1 MNRRSFAVAVFLLV
15 TGIAFCH
22 FSTPTA
28 AAQDDPDQ
36 ISIFT
41 MRNSPAEDALNVL
54 NAILLDA
61 NDDSR
66 PLNSLSQRERRQVR
80 LTMHKSTNS
89 IVARGPSDAL
99 RVIESVIRKLDEQS
113 ARSRDGAGAAKS
125 TSRPTA
131 SRDQTRTAA
140 GKVAGTPIKVPA
152 KATAGKAMRIKRI
165 AQPGT
170 RVNRGDVLVE
180 MEVVDSKARIEQQRM
195 LLQQKR
201 AELEDIESEMLASAA
216 DGIMV
221 EAELEQRVGMSELA
235 LTTYRKATAEIGIKE
250 LESQVA
256 AAKSAVAAAEAAAE
270 ESSEAAADLEAAIR
284 KLELAQLRLS
294 AMVEIEVPAQITRL
308 EGERKLAQLALKL
321 IRDKLAS
328 DQKKLKERKA
338 AASINVN
345 LLKDKIQQLEQAT
358 SGVAIRAPH
367 SGIVD
372 PRSSQLQ
379 VKPGMA
385 VHDDQLL
392 LMLTPTNEGSDRR

>member
-1 MNRRSFAVAVFLLV
+1 MNRRSLAIAVILLA

-22 FSTPTA
+22 PSPPTA

-61 NDDSR
+61 DDDKR
-66 PLNSLSQRERRQVR
+66 PLNSLNQRERRQVR
-80 LTMHKSTNS
+80 LSLHKSTNS

-99 RVIESVIRKLDEQS
+99 RVIESVIQKLDEGS
-113 ARSRDGAGAAKS
+113 ARLRDGAGKAES
-125 TSRPTA
+125 TSPPTA
-131 SRDQTRTAA
+131 SRDQNRPSV
-140 GKVAGTPIKVPA
+140 GKVPGTPIKSPS
-152 KATAGKAMRIKRI
+152 KAPAGKALRIKRI

-180 MEVVDSKARIEQQRM
+180 IEIAGSKERIEQQRM

-216 DGIMV
+216 EGIMV
-221 EAELEQRVGMSELA
+221 EAELEQRVGLSELA
-235 LTTYRKATAEIGIKE
+235 LTTYRKATAEIRIKE
-250 LESQVA
+250 LESEVA
-256 AAKSAVAAAEAAAE
+256 AAKSAVAAFEAAVE
-270 ESSEAAADLEAAIR
+270 ESSDAAADLEAANR
-284 KLELAQLRLS
+284 KLELAQLRLN

-328 DQKKLKERKA
+328 EQKKLKERKA
-338 AASINVN
+338 AASINAN
-345 LLKDKIQQLEQAT
+345 LLEDKIQQLEQAT
-358 SGVAIRAPH
+358 GAVAIRAPH
-367 SGIVD
+367 PGIVD
-372 PRSSQLQ
+372 PRSSHLQ
-379 VKPGMA
+379 IKPGMP
-385 VHDDQLL
+385 VRENQLL
-392 LMLTPTNEGSDRR
+392 LMLTPTKEGGDLR